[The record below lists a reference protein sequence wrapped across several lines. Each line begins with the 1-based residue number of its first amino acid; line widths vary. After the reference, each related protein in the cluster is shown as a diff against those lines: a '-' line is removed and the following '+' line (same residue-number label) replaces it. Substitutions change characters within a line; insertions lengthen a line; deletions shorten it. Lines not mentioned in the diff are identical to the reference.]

1 VVIGYGRVGGAGAQ
15 GLQSAGVPLSVV
27 EEDLHLVQH
36 LRTAGVP
43 AIYGDAAYASV
54 LQASH
59 PERALLV
66 VVTLPD
72 AGSAR
77 TVVREVRQLNPGVP
91 ILVRAA
97 RADDE
102 QSLRRAGANIVVAP
116 EQAGADALVEHALA
130 TLAMP
135 GGKETLTPERAGKA

>member
-91 ILVRAA
+91 ILVRARTMNNRPGEPA
-97 RADDE
+97 PTSWSHPSKPGLTRWL
-102 QSLRRAGANIVVAP
+102 SMRLRRS
-116 EQAGADALVEHALA
+116 LC
-130 TLAMP
+130 P
-135 GGKETLTPERAGKA
+135 GVRKR